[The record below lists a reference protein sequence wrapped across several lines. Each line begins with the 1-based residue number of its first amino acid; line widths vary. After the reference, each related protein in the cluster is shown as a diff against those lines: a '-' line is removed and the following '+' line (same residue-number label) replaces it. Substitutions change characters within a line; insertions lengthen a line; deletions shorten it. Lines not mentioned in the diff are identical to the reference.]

1 MQWSGVPLVDFLF
14 SARALVTGLL
24 FHPGGNEEWLL
35 GAVALYLAVMLVAGY
50 FRVRRDKKRRALR
63 QARAQRVQEQHENS
77 DQQAVTDDQQHVGK
91 RVEPEQPIYQEGE
104 R

>member
-1 MQWSGVPLVDFLF
+1 ML
-14 SARALVTGLL
+14 LL

-50 FRVRRDKKRRALR
+50 FRVRRDKRRRAERKLR
-63 QARAQRVQEQHENS
+63 RARLQTTQQQDENS
-77 DQQAVTDDQQHVGK
+77 DQQAVTDEQQNVGK
-91 RVEPEQPIYQEGE
+91 RVEPEQPVYQKRE